1 MNTFVLFFAL
11 PGMLFSFSAATPI
24 AQLMDASVAAVYL
37 FSAVV
42 MVAIATGVARRRALN
57 WNDAAFGA
65 LVATFPNSGFVGVP
79 LLVALLGHAAA
90 APAIVALTID
100 MVLTSSFCIALSQ
113 LGRKELQGTT
123 DAGSAR
129 RPLAHAA
136 RSMLVNPLPWAIA
149 LGSLSSVAGVA
160 LPAWLKQ
167 TVDMLAA
174 AASPVALFALG
185 AALARSQVKTA
196 RSRAE
201 LRDTLGVAAAKLVV
215 HPLLVL
221 AVGQA
226 AIAAGAPLDPFAAA
240 VLVLVAALPS
250 ASNVPMLGER
260 FHAEA
265 GRLSRAVLVSTVF
278 ACVSFTAIVV
288 WLDPR
293 ALLAAAHAE
302 ESVSAPR

>member
-24 AQLMDASVAAVYL
+24 ARLMDASVAGVYL

-42 MVAIATGVARRRALN
+42 MVAIATGVARRRALK

-90 APAIVALTID
+90 APAIVALTLD
-100 MVLTSSFCIALSQ
+100 MVLTSSMCIALSQ
-113 LGRKELQGTT
+113 LGHKGPTGIT
-123 DAGSAR
+123 NSGPAR

-136 RSMLVNPLPWAIA
+136 ISMVRNPLPWAIG
-149 LGSLSSVAGVA
+149 LGSLTSVTGVA
-160 LPAWLKQ
+160 LPGWLRQ
-167 TVDMLAA
+167 TVGMLAA

-185 AALARSQVKTA
+185 ALLARSQLQDA
-196 RSRAE
+196 RSHSA
-201 LRDTLGVAAAKLVV
+201 LRETLGVVATKLVL

-221 AVGQA
+221 AVGHV
-226 AIAAGAPLDPFAAA
+226 AIAAGAPIDPFAVA

-250 ASNVPMLGER
+250 ASNVPMLAER
-260 FHAEA
+260 FHADA
-265 GRLSRAVLVSTVF
+265 GRLSRVVLMSTVC
-278 ACVSFTAIVV
+278 AGVSFTAILV

-293 ALLAAAHAE
+293 ALPARSHAE
-302 ESVSAPR
+302 ATERAPR